1 MAQQSIST
9 PAIQQGI
16 TLSGYIKNWLK
27 GMISAFKPKNLPF
40 TLGITVISAV
50 AGTLLTVFV
59 FPGLFSLNPTVNAAY
74 GGLAV
79 SLTVTTVMNIVI
91 GFLQK
96 KSGYFAE
103 IASVGRLWFEMF
115 GKKISLKERI
125 YAIVLSVLG
134 LVLGCFF
141 SHPFMLLL
149 SVSMWF
155 FAIAGEQGQVLMPIA
170 ALQNSFNGFFRP
182 EYIRRPEA
190 TRRDLAALAVGMF
203 VTAAVFTMIGG
214 ATA

>member
-1 MAQQSIST
+1 MQQQSLSA
-9 PAIQQGI
+9 PARQGL

-27 GMISAFKPKNLPF
+27 GMVFAFKPKNLPF
-40 TLGITVISAV
+40 TLGITVLSAV
-50 AGTLLTVFV
+50 AGTLLTLFV

-79 SLTVTTVMNIVI
+79 SLTVSTVMSIII

-96 KSGYFAE
+96 KGGYFSE
-103 IASVGRLWFEMF
+103 IASIGKLWFQMF

-125 YAIVLSVLG
+125 YAIVLSVCG

-149 SVSMWF
+149 AVSLWF
-155 FAIAGEQGQVLMPIA
+155 FAIAGEQGQALMPIA
-170 ALQNSFNGFFRP
+170 ALQNSFNGKFRP
-182 EYIRRPEA
+182 EYKRNSQA

-203 VTAAVFTMIGG
+203 VTAAVFTIIGG
-214 ATA
+214 VAA

>member
-1 MAQQSIST
+1 MQQQSLSV
-9 PAIQQGI
+9 PAQQQGI

-27 GMISAFKPKNLPF
+27 GMIFAFKPKNLPF
-40 TLGITVISAV
+40 TLGITVLSAV
-50 AGTLLTVFV
+50 VGTLLTVFV
-59 FPGLFSLNPTVNAAY
+59 FPGLFSRSTTVNAAY

-79 SLTVTTVMNIVI
+79 SLTVTTAMNIVI

-96 KSGYFAE
+96 KGGYFSE
-103 IASVGRLWFEMF
+103 ITSVGKLWFQMF

-125 YAIVLSVLG
+125 YAIVLTVCG
-134 LVLGCFF
+134 LAVGWLF

-149 SVSMWF
+149 AVSLWF

-170 ALQNSFNGFFRP
+170 ALQNSFNGKFRP
-182 EYIRRPEA
+182 EYKRDPQA

-203 VTAAVFTMIGG
+203 VTALIFGIGG
-214 ATA
+214 LFV

>member
-1 MAQQSIST
+1 MQQQSLSA
-9 PAIQQGI
+9 PARQGL

-27 GMISAFKPKNLPF
+27 GMVFAFKPKNLPF
-40 TLGITVISAV
+40 TLGITVLSAV
-50 AGTLLTVFV
+50 AGTLLTLFV

-79 SLTVTTVMNIVI
+79 SLTVSTVMSIII

-96 KSGYFAE
+96 KSRYFSE
-103 IASVGRLWFEMF
+103 IASVGKLWFQMF

-125 YAIVLSVLG
+125 YAIVLSVCG

-149 SVSMWF
+149 AVSLWF

-182 EYIRRPEA
+182 EYICCPRA

-203 VTAAVFTMIGG
+203 VTAAVFTIIGG
-214 ATA
+214 VAA

>member
-1 MAQQSIST
+1 MQQQSLSA
-9 PAIQQGI
+9 PARQGL

-27 GMISAFKPKNLPF
+27 GMVFAFKPKNLPF
-40 TLGITVISAV
+40 TLGITVLSAV
-50 AGTLLTVFV
+50 VGTLLTVFV

-79 SLTVTTVMNIVI
+79 SLTVTTIMNIVI

-96 KSGYFAE
+96 KGGYFSE
-103 IASVGRLWFEMF
+103 IASVGKLWFQMF
-115 GKKISLKERI
+115 GKKISRKERI
-125 YAIVLSVLG
+125 YAIVLSVCG

-149 SVSMWF
+149 AVSLWF

-170 ALQNSFNGFFRP
+170 ALQNSFNRLIRP

-203 VTAAVFTMIGG
+203 VTAAVFTIIGG
-214 ATA
+214 VAA

>member
-103 IASVGRLWFEMF
+103 IASVGWLWFEMF

>member
-1 MAQQSIST
+1 MQQQSLSA
-9 PAIQQGI
+9 PAQQGI

-27 GMISAFKPKNLPF
+27 GMFFAFKPKNLPF
-40 TLGITVISAV
+40 TLGITVLSAV
-50 AGTLLTVFV
+50 VGTLLTVFV

-79 SLTVTTVMNIVI
+79 SLTVTTIMNIVI

-96 KSGYFAE
+96 KGGYFSE
-103 IASVGRLWFEMF
+103 IASVGKLWFQMF

-125 YAIVLSVLG
+125 YAIVLSVCG

-149 SVSMWF
+149 AVSLWF
-155 FAIAGEQGQVLMPIA
+155 FAIAGEQGQALMPIA
-170 ALQNSFNGFFRP
+170 ALQNSFNGKFRP
-182 EYIRRPEA
+182 EYKRNSQA

-203 VTAAVFTMIGG
+203 VTSAVFTIIGG
-214 ATA
+214 VAA

>member
-1 MAQQSIST
+1 MQQQSLS
-9 PAIQQGI
+9 ALARQGL

-27 GMISAFKPKNLPF
+27 GMVFAFKPKNLPF
-40 TLGITVISAV
+40 TLGVTVLSAV
-50 AGTLLTVFV
+50 VGTLLTVFV
-59 FPGLFSLNPTVNAAY
+59 FPGLFSRNTTVNAAY

-79 SLTVTTVMNIVI
+79 SLTVTTAMNIVI

-96 KSGYFAE
+96 KKGFFAE

-115 GKKISLKERI
+115 GKKISRKERI
-125 YAIVLSVLG
+125 YAVVLSVCG

-149 SVSMWF
+149 AVSLWF
-155 FAIAGEQGQVLMPIA
+155 FAIAGEQGQAQMPIA
-170 ALQNSFNGFFRP
+170 ALQNSFNGLIRP

-203 VTAAVFTMIGG
+203 VTSAVFTIIGG
-214 ATA
+214 VAA

>member
-1 MAQQSIST
+1 MQQQSLSA
-9 PAIQQGI
+9 PARQGL

-27 GMISAFKPKNLPF
+27 GMVFAFKPKNLPF
-40 TLGITVISAV
+40 TLGITVLSAV
-50 AGTLLTVFV
+50 AGTLLTLFV

-79 SLTVTTVMNIVI
+79 SLTVSTVMSIII

-96 KSGYFAE
+96 KSRYFSE
-103 IASVGRLWFEMF
+103 IASVGKLWFQMF

-125 YAIVLSVLG
+125 YAIVLSVCG

-149 SVSMWF
+149 AVSLWF
-155 FAIAGEQGQVLMPIA
+155 FAIAGEQGQALMPIA
-170 ALQNSFNGFFRP
+170 ALQNSFNGKFRP
-182 EYIRRPEA
+182 EYKRNSQA

-203 VTAAVFTMIGG
+203 VTALIFGIGG
-214 ATA
+214 LFV

>member
-1 MAQQSIST
+1 MQQQSLSA
-9 PAIQQGI
+9 PARQGL

-27 GMISAFKPKNLPF
+27 GMVFAFKPKNLPF
-40 TLGITVISAV
+40 TLGITVLSAV
-50 AGTLLTVFV
+50 VGTLLTVFV

-79 SLTVTTVMNIVI
+79 SLTVTTIMNIVI

-96 KSGYFAE
+96 KGGYFSE
-103 IASVGRLWFEMF
+103 IASVGKLWFQMF
-115 GKKISLKERI
+115 GKKISRKERI
-125 YAIVLSVLG
+125 YAIVLSVCG

-149 SVSMWF
+149 AVSLWF

-170 ALQNSFNGFFRP
+170 ALQNSFNRLIRP

-190 TRRDLAALAVGMF
+190 TRRDLAALAVGML
-203 VTAAVFTMIGG
+203 VTAAVFTIIGG
-214 ATA
+214 VTA

>member
-1 MAQQSIST
+1 MQQQSLSA
-9 PAIQQGI
+9 PARQGL

-27 GMISAFKPKNLPF
+27 GMVFAFKPKNLPF
-40 TLGITVISAV
+40 TLGITVLSAV
-50 AGTLLTVFV
+50 AGTLLTLFV

-79 SLTVTTVMNIVI
+79 SLTVSTVMSIII
-91 GFLQK
+91 GFQQK
-96 KSGYFAE
+96 KSRYFSE
-103 IASVGRLWFEMF
+103 IASVGKLWFQMF

-125 YAIVLSVLG
+125 YAIVLSVCG

-149 SVSMWF
+149 AVSLWF
-155 FAIAGEQGQVLMPIA
+155 FAIAGEQGQALMPIA
-170 ALQNSFNGFFRP
+170 ALQNSFNGLIRP

-203 VTAAVFTMIGG
+203 VTAAVFTIIGG
-214 ATA
+214 VAA

>member
-1 MAQQSIST
+1 MQQQSLSA
-9 PAIQQGI
+9 PARQGL

-27 GMISAFKPKNLPF
+27 GMVFAFKPKNLPF
-40 TLGITVISAV
+40 TLGITVLSAV
-50 AGTLLTVFV
+50 AGTLLTLFV

-79 SLTVTTVMNIVI
+79 SLTVSTVMSIII

-96 KSGYFAE
+96 KSRYFSE
-103 IASVGRLWFEMF
+103 IASVGKLWFQMF

-125 YAIVLSVLG
+125 YAIVLSVCG

-149 SVSMWF
+149 AVSLWF
-155 FAIAGEQGQVLMPIA
+155 FAIAGEQGQALMPIA

-182 EYIRRPEA
+182 EYIRCPRA

-203 VTAAVFTMIGG
+203 VTAAVFTIIGG
-214 ATA
+214 AAA

>member
-1 MAQQSIST
+1 MQQQSLSSA
-9 PAIQQGI
+9 PQLEI
-16 TLSGYIKNWLK
+16 TFGTYMKNWLK
-27 GMISAFKPKNLPF
+27 GMVFSFKPKNLPF
-40 TLGITVISAV
+40 TLGITVLSAV
-50 AGTLLTVFV
+50 VGTLLTLFV
-59 FPGLFSLNPTVNAAY
+59 FPGLFSRNTTVNAAY

-79 SLTVTTVMNIVI
+79 SLTVTTAMNIVI

-96 KSGYFAE
+96 KKGFFAE

-115 GKKISLKERI
+115 GKKISRKERI
-125 YAIVLSVLG
+125 YAVVLSVCG

-149 SVSMWF
+149 AVSLWF
-155 FAIAGEQGQVLMPIA
+155 FAIAGEQGQALMPIA

-182 EYIRRPEA
+182 EYIRCPRA

-203 VTAAVFTMIGG
+203 VTAAVFTIIGG
-214 ATA
+214 AAA

>member
-1 MAQQSIST
+1 MQQQS
-9 PAIQQGI
+9 
-16 TLSGYIKNWLK
+16 LSSAPQLEIAFGTYMKNWLK
-27 GMISAFKPKNLPF
+27 GMVFAFKPKNLPF
-40 TLGITVISAV
+40 TLGITVLSAV

-59 FPGLFSLNPTVNAAY
+59 FPGLFSRNTTVNAAY

-79 SLTVTTVMNIVI
+79 SLTVSTVMSIII

-96 KSGYFAE
+96 KKGFFAE

-115 GKKISLKERI
+115 GKKISRKERI
-125 YAIVLSVLG
+125 YAVVLSVCG

-149 SVSMWF
+149 AVSLWF

-182 EYIRRPEA
+182 EYIRCPRA

-203 VTAAVFTMIGG
+203 VTAAVFTIIGG
-214 ATA
+214 AAA

>member
-1 MAQQSIST
+1 MQQQSLSSA
-9 PAIQQGI
+9 PQLEI
-16 TLSGYIKNWLK
+16 TFGTYMKNWLK
-27 GMISAFKPKNLPF
+27 GMVFAFKPKNLPF
-40 TLGITVISAV
+40 TLGITVLSAV
-50 AGTLLTVFV
+50 VGTLLTLFV
-59 FPGLFSLNPTVNAAY
+59 FPGLFSRNTTVNAAY

-79 SLTVTTVMNIVI
+79 SLTVSTVMSIII

-96 KSGYFAE
+96 KSRYFSE
-103 IASVGRLWFEMF
+103 IASVGKLWFQMF
-115 GKKISLKERI
+115 GKKISRKERI
-125 YAIVLSVLG
+125 YAVVLSVCG

-149 SVSMWF
+149 AVSLWF

-182 EYIRRPEA
+182 EYIRCPRA

-203 VTAAVFTMIGG
+203 VTAAVFTIIGG
-214 ATA
+214 VAA

>member
-1 MAQQSIST
+1 MQQQSLSA
-9 PAIQQGI
+9 PARQGL

-27 GMISAFKPKNLPF
+27 GMVFAFKPKNLPF
-40 TLGITVISAV
+40 TLGITVLSAV
-50 AGTLLTVFV
+50 AGTLLTLFV

-79 SLTVTTVMNIVI
+79 SLTVTTAMNIVI

-96 KSGYFAE
+96 KKGFFAE

-115 GKKISLKERI
+115 GKKISRKERI
-125 YAIVLSVLG
+125 YAVVLSVCG

-149 SVSMWF
+149 AVSLWF
-155 FAIAGEQGQVLMPIA
+155 FAIAGEQGQALMPIA
-170 ALQNSFNGFFRP
+170 ALQNSFNGLIRP

-203 VTAAVFTMIGG
+203 VTAAVFTIIGG
-214 ATA
+214 VAA

>member
-1 MAQQSIST
+1 MQQQSLSSA
-9 PAIQQGI
+9 PQLEI
-16 TLSGYIKNWLK
+16 TFGTYMKNWLK
-27 GMISAFKPKNLPF
+27 GMVFAFKPKNLPF
-40 TLGITVISAV
+40 TLGITVLSAV
-50 AGTLLTVFV
+50 AGTLLTLFV
-59 FPGLFSLNPTVNAAY
+59 FPGLFSRNTTVNAAY

-79 SLTVTTVMNIVI
+79 SLTVSTVMSIII

-96 KSGYFAE
+96 KKGFFAE

-115 GKKISLKERI
+115 GKKISRKERI
-125 YAIVLSVLG
+125 YAVVLSVCG

-149 SVSMWF
+149 AVSLWF

-182 EYIRRPEA
+182 EYIRCPRA
-190 TRRDLAALAVGMF
+190 TRTDLAALAVGMF
-203 VTAAVFTMIGG
+203 VTAAVFTIIGG
-214 ATA
+214 AAA

>member
-1 MAQQSIST
+1 MQQQS
-9 PAIQQGI
+9 
-16 TLSGYIKNWLK
+16 LSSAPQLEIAFGTYMKNWLK
-27 GMISAFKPKNLPF
+27 GMVFAFKPKNLPF
-40 TLGITVISAV
+40 TLGITVLSAV
-50 AGTLLTVFV
+50 AGTLLTLFV
-59 FPGLFSLNPTVNAAY
+59 FPGLFSRNTTVNAAY

-79 SLTVTTVMNIVI
+79 SLTVSTVMSIII

-96 KSGYFAE
+96 KKGFFAE

-115 GKKISLKERI
+115 GKKISRKERI
-125 YAIVLSVLG
+125 YAVVLSVCG

-149 SVSMWF
+149 AVSLWF

-182 EYIRRPEA
+182 EYIRCPRA

-203 VTAAVFTMIGG
+203 VTAAVFTIIGG
-214 ATA
+214 AAA

>member
-1 MAQQSIST
+1 MQQQSLSA
-9 PAIQQGI
+9 PARQGL

-27 GMISAFKPKNLPF
+27 GMVFAFKPKNLPF
-40 TLGITVISAV
+40 TLGITVLSAV
-50 AGTLLTVFV
+50 AGTLLTLFV

-79 SLTVTTVMNIVI
+79 SLTVSTVMSIII

-96 KSGYFAE
+96 KGGYFAE
-103 IASVGRLWFEMF
+103 IASVGKLWFQMF

-125 YAIVLSVLG
+125 YAIVLSVCG

-149 SVSMWF
+149 AVSLWF
-155 FAIAGEQGQVLMPIA
+155 FAIAGEQGQALMPIA

-182 EYIRRPEA
+182 EYIRCPRA

-203 VTAAVFTMIGG
+203 VTAAVFTIIGG
-214 ATA
+214 AAA

>member
-1 MAQQSIST
+1 MQQQSLSA
-9 PAIQQGI
+9 PARQGL

-27 GMISAFKPKNLPF
+27 GMDFAFKPKNLPF
-40 TLGITVISAV
+40 TLGITVLSAV
-50 AGTLLTVFV
+50 AGTLLTLFV

-79 SLTVTTVMNIVI
+79 SLTVSTVMSIII

-96 KSGYFAE
+96 KSRYFSE
-103 IASVGRLWFEMF
+103 IASVGKLWFQMF

-125 YAIVLSVLG
+125 YAIVLSVCG

-149 SVSMWF
+149 AVSLWF
-155 FAIAGEQGQVLMPIA
+155 FAVAGEQGQALMPIA
-170 ALQNSFNGFFRP
+170 ALQNSFNGLIRP

-203 VTAAVFTMIGG
+203 VTAAVFTIIGG
-214 ATA
+214 AAA

>member
-1 MAQQSIST
+1 MQQQSLSA
-9 PAIQQGI
+9 PARQGL

-27 GMISAFKPKNLPF
+27 GMDFAFKPKNLPF
-40 TLGITVISAV
+40 TLGITVLSAV
-50 AGTLLTVFV
+50 AGTLLTLFV

-79 SLTVTTVMNIVI
+79 SLTVSTVMSIII

-96 KSGYFAE
+96 KSRYFSE
-103 IASVGRLWFEMF
+103 IASVGKLWFQMF
-115 GKKISLKERI
+115 GKKISRKERI
-125 YAIVLSVLG
+125 YAIVLSVCG

-149 SVSMWF
+149 AVSLWF

-170 ALQNSFNGFFRP
+170 ALQNSFNRLIRP

-203 VTAAVFTMIGG
+203 VTAAVFTIIGG
-214 ATA
+214 VAA